1 MIVREIEREE
11 MKIIIIMF
19 IADALERMF

>member
-1 MIVREIEREE
+1 